1 MIDLSLAGLLGA
13 VLGTIAAALVFG
25 PLVRLVERG
34 FRSRDASAGAEERR
48 TFEREMSALRR
59 GVLAADVLVLA
70 GLGYWLG
77 EAIGG

>member
-13 VLGTIAAALVFG
+13 VVGTIAAALVYR
-25 PLVRLVERG
+25 PLVTRVEHG
-34 FRSRDASAGAEERR
+34 VRSRDTAASAEERR
-48 TFEREMSALRR
+48 TLEREMPLLRR

-77 EAIGG
+77 ERIAG